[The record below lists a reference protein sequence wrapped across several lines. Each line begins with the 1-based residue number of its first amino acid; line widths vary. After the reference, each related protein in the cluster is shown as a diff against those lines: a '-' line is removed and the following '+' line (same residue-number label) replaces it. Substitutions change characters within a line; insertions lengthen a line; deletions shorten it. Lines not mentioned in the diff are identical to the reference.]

1 MLGAWIRLSEGLVL
15 VPLLLAV
22 EIPVSK
28 LVATHIALGTSL
40 IVIAVISWLRVY
52 RAARDSQI
60 VIRAAVPAVSA
71 GVITAVGGGLLA
83 GTLEGKTLQQTF
95 GVAAAFAAVRL
106 LGEMRKPKGEL
117 KMESDVPGLVST
129 GLIAGAFSPMTGI
142 SASLVAVPIL
152 YTLRRVPLMKAIGS
166 SETIAAV
173 VATVS
178 AAVYVLVGRT
188 NPFLPDGSLGYV
200 DGVYGLCLLA
210 GLIPGGL
217 LGMRLT
223 SRTPSPAGR
232 KFLALLILI
241 VAAWMFF
248 R

>member
-83 GTLEGKTLQQTF
+83 GTL
-95 GVAAAFAAVRL
+95 
-106 LGEMRKPKGEL
+106 
-117 KMESDVPGLVST
+117 
-129 GLIAGAFSPMTGI
+129 
-142 SASLVAVPIL
+142 
-152 YTLRRVPLMKAIGS
+152 
-166 SETIAAV
+166 
-173 VATVS
+173 
-178 AAVYVLVGRT
+178 
-188 NPFLPDGSLGYV
+188 
-200 DGVYGLCLLA
+200 
-210 GLIPGGL
+210 
-217 LGMRLT
+217 
-223 SRTPSPAGR
+223 
-232 KFLALLILI
+232 
-241 VAAWMFF
+241 
-248 R
+248 